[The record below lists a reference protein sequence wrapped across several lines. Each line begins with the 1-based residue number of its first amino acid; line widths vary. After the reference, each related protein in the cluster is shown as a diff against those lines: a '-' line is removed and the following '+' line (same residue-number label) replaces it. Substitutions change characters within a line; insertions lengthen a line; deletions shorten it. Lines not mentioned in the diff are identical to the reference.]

1 MKIKNR
7 HSVSASPDERPIDRY
22 AREAFAGVL
31 HDTLKDKCVPGLTDR
46 EDTYISVRELVRYSF
61 RFLLENKTYNVHL
74 AESPTFSNAILL
86 QSPKRSQ
93 RGSTPQV

>member
-7 HSVSASPDERPIDRY
+7 HSASASPEERRIDKY
-22 AREAFAGVL
+22 AQEAFTGVL
-31 HDTLKDKCVPGLTDR
+31 HDMLKDKCVPGLTDT
-46 EDTYISVRELVRYSF
+46 EDTYISVRELVHYSF

-74 AESPTFSNAILL
+74 VESLTFSNIILF